1 MRKKKKI
8 KNNCFALPQ
17 GVKWCPVDTAL
28 RTLKENLQTLCEP
41 MKIST
46 LASAG
51 YTLSKSINAE
61 VSNPSFSNSAVDGYG
76 FSGSTTEGLNEFSLI
91 SETVFAGSSFVGQV
105 PQFHAIEIMTGAPLP
120 LGVDTVVLK
129 EDATLD
135 NGKLTFSGKLK
146 KGSNVRLVGEDVS
159 GGDLLFE
166 KGHRLRPQDLALLV
180 ATGVKDVTVYKPLR
194 VGVLSTGNE
203 VLELYSST
211 KDDLSLAMIFDS
223 NRPLLSSLISK
234 WGCDVID
241 VGLEVDDVDRIRRKL
256 DLAAENCD
264 VLLTTGGAS
273 AGQADYLSEL
283 IKGEG
288 NLFEWRIAVKPG
300 RPLAMGLWRDMPVF
314 GLPGNPVAA
323 YVCTLIFFYPAMC
336 LMSGSGWQEPQAF
349 QVPANF
355 QKTKLDGRREFLR
368 AKLNEKGQAEV
379 FRSEG
384 SGRISGLSWSTGL
397 VELPDKA
404 LEVSEGDDVKYIPYS
419 SFGI

>member
-1 MRKKKKI
+1 MTSKTKMR
-8 KNNCFALPQ
+8 NNCFALPR
-17 GVKWCPVDTAL
+17 GVNWCPVDIAL
-28 RTLKENLQTLCEP
+28 RTLRDNLHAVCEP
-41 MKIST
+41 MKVST
-46 LASAG
+46 LASEG
-51 YTLSKSINAE
+51 YTLSQSINAK

-76 FSGSTTEGLNEFSLI
+76 FSGPTADGLNEYSLI
-91 SETVFAGSSFVGQV
+91 SGTAFAGSQYIGQI

-120 LGVDTVVLK
+120 PGVDSVVLS
-129 EDATLD
+129 EDVTLD
-135 NGKLTFSGKLK
+135 NGKLTFPGKLK
-146 KGSNVRLVGEDVS
+146 KGSNVRLAGEDVS
-159 GGDLLFE
+159 AGDLLFE

-180 ATGVKDVTVYKPLR
+180 ATDVKDVKVYKPLR

-203 VLELYSST
+203 VREPYSSV
-211 KDDLSLAMIFDS
+211 KNDLDLAMIFDS

-241 VGLEVDDVDRIRRKL
+241 VGLEVDDVDKIRQKL
-256 DLAAENCD
+256 NLAVENCD
-264 VLLTTGGAS
+264 VLITTGGAS
-273 AGQADYLSEL
+273 AGRADYLSKL
-283 IKGEG
+283 IQEEG
-288 NLFEWRIAVKPG
+288 TLFEWRIAVKPG
-300 RPLAMGLWRDMPVF
+300 RPLAMGLWRNMPIF

-336 LMSGSGWQEPQAF
+336 TMSGSGWQEPQAF

-355 QKTKLDGRREFLR
+355 KKTKLAGRREFLR
-368 AKLNEKGQAEV
+368 AKLNKKGQVEV

-404 LEVSEGDDVKYIPYS
+404 LEVSEGDNVKYIPYA